1 MRPDNSLWVL
11 TCRRPSPDPYIT
23 LICFPWAG
31 GSPDAFRPW
40 AGGLNDGIEV
50 LAVRLPGRGPR
61 IRERLYHDWR
71 SLLKDAFTALSPYLE
86 RPHAL
91 YGHSFGGRLAYEL
104 ARLAGAAHPRLTR
117 RLFVSACR
125 SPDAPQ
131 GRPHLHDLPD
141 RDFREALLRLGG
153 VPPELLDDERLMR
166 LMLPT
171 IRSEIRLAETWGGR
185 YDAGVEVPITAMYGR
200 DDPVDGPADMARW
213 SSFGRRGCELIEMP
227 GGHFFPLTHRPHLL
241 DVLNSRLGA
250 PGGHDQRR

>member
-1 MRPDNSLWVL
+1 MRPGGNPWLL
-11 TCRRPSPDPYIT
+11 TCGRPVRDPYVT

-31 GSPDAFRPW
+31 GSPDVFRSW
-40 AGGLNDGIEV
+40 AGGLADGIEL

-61 IRERLYHDWR
+61 IRERHYEDWEL
-71 SLLKDAFTALSPYLE
+71 LLKDVSSALSPHLE

-104 ARLAGAAHPRLTR
+104 ARFAATAHPGRTR

-125 SPDAPQ
+125 SPDMPQ
-131 GRPHLHDLPD
+131 RRPHLHTLPD
-141 RDFREALLRLGG
+141 HQLREALLRLGG
-153 VPPELLDDERLMR
+153 IPPELVGDDRLMR

-171 IRSEIRLAETWGGR
+171 IRSEIRLAETWGSRDG
-185 YDAGVEVPITAMYGR
+185 DGVEVPITAMYGR
-200 DDPVDGPADMARW
+200 RDAVDGRADMARW
-213 SSFGRRGCELIEMP
+213 SSFGRRDCELVDMP

-250 PGGHDQRR
+250 AGGQDQLW

>member
-1 MRPDNSLWVL
+1 M
-11 TCRRPSPDPYIT
+11 T

-31 GSPDAFRPW
+31 GSPEVFRSW
-40 AGGLNDGIEV
+40 AGGLADGIEL

-61 IRERLYHDWR
+61 IKEPPYENWEL
-71 SLLKDAFTALSPYLE
+71 LLKDAAAALSPHLE

-104 ARLAGAAHPRLTR
+104 ARLAATAHPGRTR

-125 SPDAPQ
+125 SPDTPQ
-131 GRPHLHDLPD
+131 GRPHLHTLSDHEL
-141 RDFREALLRLGG
+141 REALLHLGG
-153 VPPELLDDERLMR
+153 MPPELLGDDRLMR

-185 YDAGVEVPITAMYGR
+185 DGGGVEVPITAMCGR
-200 DDPVDGPADMARW
+200 ADHVDGRAGMARW
-213 SSFGRRGCELIEMP
+213 SSFGGRGCELVDMP

-250 PGGHDQRR
+250 PGGQDQL